1 MADPLPPTPSA
12 FKPVQHY
19 LKTAIEHDKRDP
31 VVAYYCRLYAMQRAM
46 EIDRKSPECRN
57 FLSTLMNLLE
67 QTKKQLKDLEG
78 IQNEVVGQ
86 AHMENYAIKLFHYA
100 DTEDRASRFGKN
112 VVKSFYTAG
121 MLFDVLTSFGDLPE
135 DVERNRKYAKWK
147 AAYIH
152 NCLKNGET
160 PQPGPL
166 GDEMGEFGE
175 GFGSETA
182 GDPSS
187 SRTQPGPSG
196 NAFMPTNQI
205 QGPTNSQPTY
215 PSATVNSPMPNPV
228 PPASAYPMTQPN
240 PTPVPR
246 NPPAGGAASLKSED
260 YTKAM
265 KYCKFASS
273 ALQYEDAK
281 TAIDNLT
288 KALNLLTSGRE

>member
-1 MADPLPPTPSA
+1 MLWISVNSHGLVIDINCSYKWELHVVSLNVCLHVSVHPVLFHIKLLLLLSCRLIVCTTSVADPP
-12 FKPVQHY
+12 
-19 LKTAIEHDKRDP
+19 
-31 VVAYYCRLYAMQRAM
+31 
-46 EIDRKSPECRN
+46 
-57 FLSTLMNLLE
+57 
-67 QTKKQLKDLEG
+67 
-78 IQNEVVGQ
+78 
-86 AHMENYAIKLFHYA
+86 
-100 DTEDRASRFGKN
+100 
-112 VVKSFYTAG
+112 
-121 MLFDVLTSFGDLPE
+121 
-135 DVERNRKYAKWK
+135 
-147 AAYIH
+147 
-152 NCLKNGET
+152 
-160 PQPGPL
+160 
-166 GDEMGEFGE
+166 
-175 GFGSETA
+175 
-182 GDPSS
+182 S

-228 PPASAYPMTQPN
+228 PPASAYPMTQPA

-246 NPPAGGAASLKSED
+246 IAPAGGAVALRSED